1 MVCLYRLSR
10 VQLFVTT
17 WTVAYQAR
25 PSKEF
30 SKQEYWSDTGIEPRY
45 PTLQADALPSEPPG
59 KHYAGFS
66 AQISYL
72 WWWRC
77 LSASTGGERTCRRRD
92 YFLIPERQKE
102 ESECL
107 SHTGLFF
114 FLEFFWSGPFLE
126 SIESAIILL
135 LFYVLV
141 FWPVV
146 MRILAPPL
154 GIKPA
159 PPALE
164 GYVLTTGPQGKS
176 HTGHWSNFN

>member
-25 PSKEF
+25 SSKEF

-77 LSASTGGERTCRRRD
+77 LSASTGGERTCCRRD

-114 FLEFFWSGPFLE
+114 FFFKDFFDQDHFRVYWICYNIASVLRFGFLT
-126 SIESAIILL
+126 SSHADPSSPTRDQTCTPCTGRLRL
-135 LFYVLV
+135 NH
-141 FWPVV
+141 W
-146 MRILAPPL
+146 
-154 GIKPA
+154 
-159 PPALE
+159 
-164 GYVLTTGPQGKS
+164 TTREVS
-176 HTGHWSNFN
+176 HRSFK